1 MNQVVFQRH
10 HFAEGRFRRAYM
22 GTWVSPSWKKGE
34 RCVVK
39 ELKDSFTWKPSD
51 WNTTRLIQEE
61 AQTMAN
67 GFNKFSST
75 NYPIK
80 FTDIDVMTVVSDG
93 GDTEATPQLGESVIV
108 EEYIEGSFKKWCN
121 NYGYISQE
129 AQTTAISMPAFMH
142 WSWYDNDGQ
151 MMIADLQ
158 GVKHSDG
165 YLLTDPV
172 ILSDSGSAQYGCT
185 DMGVEGMAMFF
196 AKHKCNSFCQTLPAP
211 KFDDFVGV
219 IPSPIL
225 DLCRTALPSIQNCTA
240 FKTELKFPRPLK
252 NIVLQTFRNIA
263 TRI

>member
-1 MNQVVFQRH
+1 MDKTVVFEKH

-22 GTWVSPSWKKGE
+22 GTWKSPFWKKGE

-39 ELKDSFTWKPSD
+39 ELKDTFTWEPSD
-51 WNTTRLIQEE
+51 WDTTKLIQEE
-61 AQTMAN
+61 AQEMAD
-67 GFNKFSST
+67 GFNAFSCT
-75 NYPIK
+75 NYPIN
-80 FTDIDVMTVVSDG
+80 FTEMDVMQVTARTDARS
-93 GDTEATPQLGESVIV
+93 TPRVGESVIV

-129 AQTTAISMPAFMH
+129 AHTTAQSMPAFMH
-142 WSWYDNDGQ
+142 WSWYDSDGQ

-158 GVKHSDG
+158 GVKHREG

-172 ILSDSGSAQYGCT
+172 ILSDSSNAQYGCT

-196 AKHKCNSFCQTLPAP
+196 TKHKCNSICQTLPAP
-211 KFDDFVGV
+211 RFDDFVGV
-219 IPSPIL
+219 IPPRIL
-225 DLCRTALPSIQNCTA
+225 NLCRTAMPSFQNCTA
-240 FKTELKFPRPLK
+240 YTTELKFPRPVK